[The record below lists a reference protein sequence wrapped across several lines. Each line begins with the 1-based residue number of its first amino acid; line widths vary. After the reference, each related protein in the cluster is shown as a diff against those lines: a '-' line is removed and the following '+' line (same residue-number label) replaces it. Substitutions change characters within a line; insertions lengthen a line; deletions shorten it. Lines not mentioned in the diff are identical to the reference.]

1 MITTIIFDMNGVITD
16 DEEIHELATQR
27 IFSAIGFDVTPEIYR
42 EFCLG
47 RTDVAAFK
55 DIFEQFGIEGQNLE
69 DLIELKSTQYQQL
82 IAGNLKTYPGITKLI
97 KDLHQK
103 YPLALTSS
111 STFEEVQT
119 VMDALNIGNLF
130 EVLVTS
136 RDVIHGKPHP
146 EPYLLTAEKLNVP
159 FNKCLVI
166 EDSENGVKSAKSAG
180 MKCIAISNTENP
192 DKLGLADWII
202 EDYSEITDDLIQ
214 KIGSS

>member
-16 DEEIHELATQR
+16 DEEIHELATQH
-27 IFSAIGFDVTPEIYR
+27 IFNTIGFDVTPEIYR
-42 EFCLG
+42 KFCLG

-55 DIFEQFGIEGQNLE
+55 DILEQFGVKDKNME
-69 DLIELKSTQYQQL
+69 DLIEAKSVQYQQM
-82 IAGNLKTYPGITKLI
+82 IVGNLKTYPGVIKLI

-119 VMDALNIGNLF
+119 VMDELQIGNLF

-136 RDVIHGKPHP
+136 QDVVYGKPHP
-146 EPYLLTAEKLNVP
+146 EPYLLTAEKLNVAP
-159 FNKCLVI
+159 ASCLVI

-180 MKCIAISNTENP
+180 MKCLAITNTENP
-192 DKLGLADWII
+192 DNLRLADWII
-202 EDYSEITDDLIQ
+202 EDYAEITDDLIQ
-214 KIGSS
+214 KIGV